1 MEAKSRPQPSKPP
14 EGEKWKP
21 SVNNGNWRVK
31 KKVTFEEVDD
41 DKDDELEPTPKETVR
56 EVEKAPEMVRQPY
69 GKDMP
74 YKNVRPLNTG
84 DRTPSSFNKGGSQ
97 ANAGIPAGEKSYRIR
112 APIQR
117 EGVTDEVIDQ
127 IHNTE
132 VMVKLGDLFGL
143 SRELREGER
152 LKLTKVRQPVQPRAP
167 EAVTM
172 QTEEVPLS
180 TKEVSDSPLGDDA
193 LDIEELP
200 RVGVYVMAVSEGSI
214 PAGSV
219 VAQDP
224 YLQYLESLED
234 EERPKQVYVARE
246 SAHLRVTYPVINNRD
261 SIESVLD
268 SGSQIVSMALDQ
280 AKSLGLIWDPKI
292 QIYMQSANGTM
303 EQSVG
308 MARNVQF
315 KWGTMTVYLQVHIIS
330 NPAYKVLLGRPFDV
344 LTSSRVENSADGGQV
359 VTMTDPNSGRMY
371 AVPTFDRGTTKQA
384 PHNNGTTV
392 EVLNRDNKRTAA
404 LADKGFRNSSRT

>member
-14 EGEKWKP
+14 EGDPRKP
-21 SVNNGNWRVK
+21 PASKENWQNKKRV
-31 KKVTFEEVDD
+31 TIEEI
-41 DKDDELEPTPKETVR
+41 DDEDNERPKTRET
-56 EVEKAPEMVRQPY
+56 EKAPEVFKKTNWR
-69 GKDMP
+69 DMP

-84 DRTPSSFNKGGSQ
+84 DRTQPAFNKGSSQ
-97 ANAGIPAGEKSYRIR
+97 PNVGAIPGEKAYRVR

-117 EGVTDEVIDQ
+117 DGVTDEVIDQ

-132 VMVKLGDLFGL
+132 VTVKLGDLFGL

-152 LKLTKVRQPVQPRAP
+152 LKLTKVRQPFQPKAP

-172 QTEEVPLS
+172 QVEDNTETDAS
-180 TKEVSDSPLGDDA
+180 LGDDA

-200 RVGVYVMAVSEGSI
+200 RVGVYVTTVAEGNI
-214 PAGSV
+214 PVGSV

-246 SAHLRVTYPVINNRD
+246 SAHLRVTFPVINNRD
-261 SIESVLD
+261 SVESVLD
-268 SGSQIVSMALDQ
+268 SGSQIVSMALAQ

-315 KWGTMTVYLQVHIIS
+315 KWGSMNVYLQVHIIS

-344 LTSSRVENSADGGQV
+344 LTSSRVENAADGGQV
-359 VTMTDPNSGRMY
+359 VTMTDPNTGRMY
-371 AVPTFDRGTTKQA
+371 AVPTFDRGTTKHV

-392 EVLNRDNKRTAA
+392 EVLGHDNKRTAA
-404 LADKGFRNSSRT
+404 MAEKDFRCSSRI